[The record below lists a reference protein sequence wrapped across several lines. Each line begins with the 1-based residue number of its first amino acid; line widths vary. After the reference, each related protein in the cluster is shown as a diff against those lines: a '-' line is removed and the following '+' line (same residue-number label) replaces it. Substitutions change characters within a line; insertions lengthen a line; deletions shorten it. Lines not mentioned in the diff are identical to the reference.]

1 MFITFIF
8 LPYRVYDGLRLFLY
22 IIPYFSII
30 PGLAIYY
37 LINNFNALLPKLL
50 LGVITSLFIYYS
62 FIFFSFTPY
71 QYTYL
76 NKFIGNLS
84 NAHKKFE
91 NDYWNISIK
100 ELINK
105 IPRETNLISN
115 NEKIKISYCGVSH
128 DLAKRELNKLKNI
141 RYEVMDLHAKNFDY
155 IIMTNRAD
163 ADKDA
168 DILDNVKGCFEK
180 VKGEDLV
187 TVERNGLMLSTLR
200 KRL

>member
-1 MFITFIF
+1 M
-8 LPYRVYDGLRLFLY
+8 
-22 IIPYFSII
+22 
-30 PGLAIYY
+30 
-37 LINNFNALLPKLL
+37 
-50 LGVITSLFIYYS
+50 
-62 FIFFSFTPY
+62 
-71 QYTYL
+71 
-76 NKFIGNLS
+76 
-84 NAHKKFE
+84 
-91 NDYWNISIK
+91 
-100 ELINK
+100 INK

-115 NEKIKISYCGVSH
+115 NEKIKISYCGVAH

-155 IIMTNRAD
+155 VIMTNRAA

-187 TVERNGLMLSTLR
+187 TVERNGLILSTLR